1 MKGYWTR
8 ILNNGRDKD
17 KYGAKWAELTAQGWS
32 IGGLTFSFEAVLLA
46 VSDKKFQNDLNKSLP
61 Y

>member
-46 VSDKKFQNDLNKSLP
+46 VSDKYFQNDLNKICP
-61 Y
+61 T